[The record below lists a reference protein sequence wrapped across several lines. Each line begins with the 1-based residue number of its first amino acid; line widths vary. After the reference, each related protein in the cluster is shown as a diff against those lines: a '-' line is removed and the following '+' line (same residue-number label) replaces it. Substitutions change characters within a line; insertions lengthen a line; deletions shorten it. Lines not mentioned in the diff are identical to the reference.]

1 MQSMPFLHHQH
12 IATAARIIFRVLLF
26 GSLFILPAKSP
37 AQASQP
43 VPGNSFDN
51 SPADSIVLADTL
63 QPATADTTADKKVS
77 FFKKIGDYFRN
88 ANKPKPEKK
97 FDISF
102 IGGPQYSS
110 ATQFGIGVMAAGLY
124 RSDRSDL
131 SIQPSNVSLFGNVST
146 SGFYMLG
153 VRGTHI
159 LPKDRYRLLYT
170 VYFYSMPSDYWGIG
184 YEAGSNNA
192 CYWSYLRLQSQIK
205 VDFLFRLSDNLFI
218 GPMAS
223 FDFVRGTNFSKK
235 NEADP
240 RTLEQIINGESPRVL
255 TTGAG
260 ASIVY
265 DSRDVITD
273 AHKGIYLKIEQ
284 GFYPGFL
291 GNDYDF
297 MMTDFIFDFYQKVWK
312 GGILALDLHGR
323 FNYGDVPWT
332 MKSRLGGMFR
342 MRGYYEGQYRDN
354 NLMEAQLELRQ
365 RVWKRNGVAL
375 WVGVGNVFE
384 NFRTFDFSKTLP
396 NFGIGYRWEFKS
408 RVNVRLDLG
417 FGKDF
422 KTGFMFNIN
431 EAF

>member
-159 LPKDRYRLLYT
+159 LPKDRYRL
-170 VYFYSMPSDYWGIG
+170 D
-184 YEAGSNNA
+184 
-192 CYWSYLRLQSQIK
+192 R
-205 VDFLFRLSDNLFI
+205 
-218 GPMAS
+218 
-223 FDFVRGTNFSKK
+223 
-235 NEADP
+235 
-240 RTLEQIINGESPRVL
+240 
-255 TTGAG
+255 
-260 ASIVY
+260 
-265 DSRDVITD
+265 
-273 AHKGIYLKIEQ
+273 
-284 GFYPGFL
+284 
-291 GNDYDF
+291 
-297 MMTDFIFDFYQKVWK
+297 
-312 GGILALDLHGR
+312 
-323 FNYGDVPWT
+323 
-332 MKSRLGGMFR
+332 KS
-342 MRGYYEGQYRDN
+342 
-354 NLMEAQLELRQ
+354 
-365 RVWKRNGVAL
+365 VV
-375 WVGVGNVFE
+375 
-384 NFRTFDFSKTLP
+384 
-396 NFGIGYRWEFKS
+396 
-408 RVNVRLDLG
+408 
-417 FGKDF
+417 
-422 KTGFMFNIN
+422 
-431 EAF
+431 

>member
-1 MQSMPFLHHQH
+1 MLPVQSQ
-12 IATAARIIFRVLLF
+12 AQN
-26 GSLFILPAKSP
+26 SLPTPS
-37 AQASQP
+37 
-43 VPGNSFDN
+43 
-51 SPADSIVLADTL
+51 DSIGTSGCAQTDGNDSVKTE
-63 QPATADTTADKKVS
+63 KIS
-77 FFKKIGDYFRN
+77 FFKKIGNYFRN
-88 ANKPKPEKK
+88 ANKPKPDKK

-110 ATQFGIGVMAAGLY
+110 ATQFGIGIMAAGLY

-159 LPKDRYRLLYT
+159 LPEDRYRLLYT
-170 VYFYSMPSDYWGIG
+170 VYFYSMPSNYWGIG
-184 YEAGSNNA
+184 YKAGSNNDY
-192 CYWSYLRLQSQIK
+192 YWSYLRLQSQIK
-205 VDFLFRLSDNLFI
+205 VDFLFRLSESLFI

-223 FDFVRGTNFSKK
+223 FDFVRGTDFTKK

-240 RTLEQIINGESPRVL
+240 RSLEQLIDGETPRVL

-291 GNDYDF
+291 GNKYDF
-297 MMTDFIFDFYQKVWK
+297 MMTDFIFDLYQKVWK
-312 GGILALDLHGR
+312 GGVLALDLHGR

-375 WVGVGNVFE
+375 WVGAGNVFE
-384 NFRTFDFSKTLP
+384 NFRSFDFSHTLP

-417 FGKDF
+417 FGKNF
-422 KTGFMFNIN
+422 KPGFMFNIN

>member
-1 MQSMPFLHHQH
+1 MLPVQSQ
-12 IATAARIIFRVLLF
+12 AQN
-26 GSLFILPAKSP
+26 SLPTPSDSVGTSGC
-37 AQASQP
+37 AQTD
-43 VPGNSFDN
+43 GN
-51 SPADSIVLADTL
+51 DSIKTE
-63 QPATADTTADKKVS
+63 KIS
-77 FFKKIGDYFRN
+77 FFKKIGNYFRN
-88 ANKPKPEKK
+88 ANKPKPDKK

-110 ATQFGIGVMAAGLY
+110 ATQFGIGIMAAGLY

-159 LPKDRYRLLYT
+159 LPEDRYRLLYT
-170 VYFYSMPSDYWGIG
+170 VYFYSMPSNYWGIG
-184 YEAGSNNA
+184 YKAGSNNDY
-192 CYWSYLRLQSQIK
+192 YWSYLRLQSQIK

-223 FDFVRGTNFSKK
+223 FDFVRGTDFAKK

-240 RTLEQIINGESPRVL
+240 RTLEQLIDGETPRVL

-291 GNDYDF
+291 GNKYDF
-297 MMTDFIFDFYQKVWK
+297 MMTDFIFDLYQKVWK
-312 GGILALDLHGR
+312 GGVLALDLHGR

-375 WVGVGNVFE
+375 WVGAGNVFE
-384 NFRTFDFSKTLP
+384 NFRSFDFSHTLP

-417 FGKDF
+417 FGKNF
-422 KTGFMFNIN
+422 KPGFMFNIN

>member
-1 MQSMPFLHHQH
+1 MPLLRHSFLTAPKLGLFATILSCALLMLPVQSQ
-12 IATAARIIFRVLLF
+12 AQN
-26 GSLFILPAKSP
+26 SLPTPNDSVGTSGC
-37 AQASQP
+37 AQTD
-43 VPGNSFDN
+43 GN
-51 SPADSIVLADTL
+51 DSVKTEKI
-63 QPATADTTADKKVS
+63 S
-77 FFKKIGDYFRN
+77 FFKKIGNYFRN
-88 ANKPKPEKK
+88 ANKPKPDKK

-110 ATQFGIGVMAAGLY
+110 ATQFGIGIMAAGLY

-159 LPKDRYRLLYT
+159 LPEDRYRLLYT
-170 VYFYSMPSDYWGIG
+170 VYFYSMPSNYWGIG
-184 YEAGSNNA
+184 YKAGSNNDY
-192 CYWSYLRLQSQIK
+192 YWSYLRLQSQIK

-223 FDFVRGTNFSKK
+223 FDFVRGTDFAKK

-240 RTLEQIINGESPRVL
+240 RSLEQLIDGETPRVL

-291 GNDYDF
+291 GNKYDF
-297 MMTDFIFDFYQKVWK
+297 MMTDFIFDLYQKVWK
-312 GGILALDLHGR
+312 GGVLALDLHGR

-375 WVGVGNVFE
+375 WVGAGNVFE
-384 NFRTFDFSKTLP
+384 NFRSFDFSHTLP

-417 FGKDF
+417 FGKNF
-422 KTGFMFNIN
+422 KPGFMFNIN

>member
-1 MQSMPFLHHQH
+1 MPFLHHQH
-12 IATAARIIFRVLLF
+12 IATAARIIFRALLF

-51 SPADSIVLADTL
+51 STADSIVLADTL
-63 QPATADTTADKKVS
+63 QPATADTTTGKKVS

-365 RVWKRNGVAL
+365 RVWRRNGVAL
-375 WVGVGNVFE
+375 WVL
-384 NFRTFDFSKTLP
+384 SL
-396 NFGIGYRWEFKS
+396 IH
-408 RVNVRLDLG
+408 
-417 FGKDF
+417 
-422 KTGFMFNIN
+422 I
-431 EAF
+431 

>member
-12 IATAARIIFRVLLF
+12 IATAARIIFRALLL

-43 VPGNSFDN
+43 VPGNSFDY
-51 SPADSIVLADTL
+51 SPADSIELADTT
-63 QPATADTTADKKVS
+63 QPATADTATGKKVS

-291 GNDYDF
+291 GNEYDF

-375 WVGVGNVFE
+375 WVGAGNVFE

>member
-1 MQSMPFLHHQH
+1 MPLLRHSFLATPNRGLFATILSCALFMLPVQSQ
-12 IATAARIIFRVLLF
+12 AQN
-26 GSLFILPAKSP
+26 SLPTPSDSVGTSGC
-37 AQASQP
+37 AQTD
-43 VPGNSFDN
+43 GN
-51 SPADSIVLADTL
+51 DSVKTEKI
-63 QPATADTTADKKVS
+63 S
-77 FFKKIGDYFRN
+77 FFKKIGNYFRN
-88 ANKPKPEKK
+88 ANKPKPDKK

-110 ATQFGIGVMAAGLY
+110 ATQFGIGIMAAGLY

-159 LPKDRYRLLYT
+159 LPEDRYRLLYT
-170 VYFYSMPSDYWGIG
+170 VYFYSMPSKYWGIG
-184 YEAGSNNA
+184 YKAGSNNDY
-192 CYWSYLRLQSQIK
+192 YWSYLRLQSQIK

-223 FDFVRGTNFSKK
+223 FDFVRGTDFAKK

-240 RTLEQIINGESPRVL
+240 RTLEQLIDGETPKVL

-291 GNDYDF
+291 GNKYDF
-297 MMTDFIFDFYQKVWK
+297 MMTDFIFDLYQKVWK
-312 GGILALDLHGR
+312 GGVLALDLHGR

-375 WVGVGNVFE
+375 WVGAGNVFE
-384 NFRTFDFSKTLP
+384 NFRSFDFSHTLP

-417 FGKDF
+417 FGKNF
-422 KTGFMFNIN
+422 KPGFMFNIN

>member
-1 MQSMPFLHHQH
+1 MRPLLRFFNQKVLYP
-12 IATAARIIFRVLLF
+12 AARTWFLVVALCGIFVT
-26 GSLFILPAKSP
+26 SP
-37 AQASQP
+37 ECVAQTANAQK
-43 VPGNSFDN
+43 
-51 SPADSIVLADTL
+51 DSTE
-63 QPATADTTADKKVS
+63 TTATQSPLSQDSSEVKKNS
-77 FFKKIGDYFRN
+77 FFKKVGDYFRN

-110 ATQFGIGVMAAGLY
+110 ATNLGIGIMAAGLY

-131 SIQPSNVSLFGNVST
+131 SIQPSNVSLFGNVSI

-170 VYFYSMPSDYWGIG
+170 VYFYSMPSNYWGIG
-184 YEAGSNNA
+184 YDAGHNNDY
-192 CYWSYLRLQSQIK
+192 YWSYLRLQSQIK
-205 VDFLFRLSDNLFI
+205 VDFLFRLSNDLFI

-223 FDFVRGTNFSKK
+223 FDFVRGTNFSKG
-235 NEADP
+235 NESDP
-240 RTLEQIINGESPRVL
+240 RTLEQIIDGESPRVL
-255 TTGAG
+255 TPGVG

-284 GFYPGFL
+284 GFYPDFL
-291 GNDYDF
+291 GNKYDF
-297 MMTDFIFDFYQKVWK
+297 MMTDIIFDLYQQVWK

-365 RVWKRNGVAL
+365 RIWRRNGVAL
-375 WVGVGNVFE
+375 WVGAGNVFE